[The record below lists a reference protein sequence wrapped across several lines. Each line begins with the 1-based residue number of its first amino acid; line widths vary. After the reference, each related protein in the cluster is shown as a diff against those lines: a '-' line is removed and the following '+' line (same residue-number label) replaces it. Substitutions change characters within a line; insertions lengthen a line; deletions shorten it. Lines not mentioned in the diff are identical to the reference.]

1 MMMMMLV
8 FRRALPSHHK
18 HTGGGLLIVLSTE
31 RRVSLN
37 SCHKCGCPDLLV
49 VHYSVF
55 AFVLLGVICG
65 LTHGKSEFIIFGS
78 KYNRN
83 RVPISHIRI
92 GVSNI
97 AVASKV
103 AIWALFLTQICHL
116 VPTSS
121 SICSA
126 SSYHLR
132 NIGLI
137 RKYLTQDATEQLVHA
152 FVTSRLDMGNSLLY
166 GLPNNQIHR
175 LSRLQHIAARI
186 ITKTKPR
193 EHITP
198 VLKKLHWLPV
208 PQRITFKI
216 LTYAYRSQ
224 TG

>member
-1 MMMMMLV
+1 M
-8 FRRALPSHHK
+8 
-18 HTGGGLLIVLSTE
+18 
-31 RRVSLN
+31 
-37 SCHKCGCPDLLV
+37 
-49 VHYSVF
+49 
-55 AFVLLGVICG
+55 
-65 LTHGKSEFIIFGS
+65 
-78 KYNRN
+78 
-83 RVPISHIRI
+83 
-92 GVSNI
+92 SNI

-103 AIWALFLTQICHL
+103 RNLGVIFDAGMSFGDHI
-116 VPTSS
+116 S

-137 RKYLTQDATEQLVHA
+137 RKYLTQDAAEQLVHA

-166 GLPNNQIHR
+166 GLPNNQIYR

-208 PQRITFKI
+208 PQRIIFKI
-216 LTYAYRSQ
+216 LTYAYRSH
-224 TG
+224 TGSSPSYLSGILHPYTPARQLRSQNKRLLLTKKIKRSWGNRSFASAAPVLWNNLPEHIKCSPSLLSFKCALKTHLMIHV